1 MNSGVICVGNNLF
14 EALLAIS
21 AQEQERGLMYVNPP
35 VPNMAFI
42 YETPQINKFWMRDT
56 PSPLDIIFCNA
67 GKITQICYGEPH
79 STAII
84 GANEFSDMVVEF
96 PYGTVSD
103 AKIKVSQDISL
114 LSPERSELKKIF
126 AQKWH

>member
-1 MNSGVICVGNNLF
+1 MNSGIISVGNNLF
-14 EALLAIS
+14 EVLLAIS
-21 AQEQERGLMYVNPP
+21 AQEQERGLMYIDPP

-42 YETPQINKFWMRDT
+42 YETPQINKFWMAHT

-96 PYGTVSD
+96 SYGTVLD
-103 AKIKVSQDISL
+103 AKIKISQDISL

-126 AQKWH
+126 AQKWR

>member
-1 MNSGVICVGNNLF
+1 MNSGIISVGNNLF
-14 EALLAIS
+14 ETLLAIS
-21 AQEQERGLMYVNPP
+21 AQEQERGLMYVDPP

-42 YETPQINKFWMRDT
+42 YETPQINKFWMRNT
-56 PSPLDIIFCNA
+56 ISPLDIIFCNA

-84 GANEFSDMVVEF
+84 GANELSDMVVEF

-103 AKIKVSQDISL
+103 AKIKVAQDISL

-126 AQKWH
+126 AQKWR